1 MERKVRIISISG
13 QPLSGK
19 STAIDKMT
27 ELLKEQGIKDEDIH
41 VVSVGKMFREYF
53 NKIMDLSS
61 ALKNKS
67 KEELKQIPVDDEL
80 KQLCSNKLLRNKMK
94 QALVNLLTSEFD
106 ISSFDIEKA
115 NNSLELKEIRDLIDT
130 IVDTRVAELGKEAI
144 KNNRE
149 NEVWIMDS
157 RLAFSNIPES
167 FAVRLTVRDDIAGER
182 LFAGTRKR
190 GKEDNNYADVKEAM
204 EKTIKR
210 GQGEEKR
217 YKERYGIELSNEDN
231 YNLIIDT
238 SFSNV
243 DDIANTILQCE
254 ELERHGKSYGKRWT
268 SPKMLIPMQG
278 ELDTLRPGF
287 GSGLNIDEIRELIK
301 ENGYEPDSEIFVFE
315 YNGRLY
321 IKEGHHRNF
330 AAAQLGYTLV
340 PYEKDEEM
348 EENKKEQWANCLSIA
363 KLTGHEQFFDTKNPD
378 GSTNMF
384 SYNYVFPGIYNEI
397 RERTKNRGR

>member
-363 KLTGHEQFFDTKNPD
+363 KLTGHEQFFDTKYPD